1 MTVLSAHVG
10 AEKLNEFGD
19 LLVSTSPKLVV
30 KLRQNLKL
38 ILGVLSSFDIGVNQ
52 SRRGQRQMTTPPAL
66 THFGRTEENGERW
79 ASSGRFPPP
88 ALRSEEPRRREAKAR
103 EERRTKDGTTHD
115 GAEPVDSLLL
125 AQRL

>member
-38 ILGVLSSFDIGVNQ
+38 ILGVL
-52 SRRGQRQMTTPPAL
+52 
-66 THFGRTEENGERW
+66 
-79 ASSGRFPPP
+79 
-88 ALRSEEPRRREAKAR
+88 
-103 EERRTKDGTTHD
+103 
-115 GAEPVDSLLL
+115 
-125 AQRL
+125 